1 MSSLM
6 QSALGAQFQQLPPA
20 LQGHYRAGNTLERGH
35 LDIEYPRWMQ
45 PFLTFLRLLGALV
58 NRQGPKVPTQVEK
71 FDSPSGQRWRR
82 TISFPDGQVV
92 YFNSR
97 WVAGQ
102 GNHLIEYVNPMV
114 GLEMAVHV
122 ADGKLYY
129 EGVRF
134 VVKLGSLLIPIPEWL
149 LLGHTTIEEQGVDE
163 RHFAMDFR
171 LTHPLF
177 GQIFRYA
184 GTFAIEPEQAGN
196 RLE

>member
-6 QSALGAQFQQLPPA
+6 KRALGAQFEQLPVT
-20 LQGHYRAGNTLERGH
+20 LQGHYKEGASLERGH

-58 NRQGPKVPTQVEK
+58 NRRGPRVPTQVEK
-71 FDSPSGQRWRR
+71 WDSPEGQRWRR
-82 TISFPDGQVV
+82 TISFPDGKVV

-97 WVAGQ
+97 WVAGP
-102 GNHLIEYVNPMV
+102 GNHLIEFVNPLL

-122 ADGKLYY
+122 ANGKLYY

-134 VVKLGSLLIPIPEWL
+134 IVKLGGLQIPIPEWL

-163 RHFAMDFR
+163 CHFAMDFR

-184 GTFAIEPEQAGN
+184 GTFALTPEPAAN